1 MTSIEHHARRHRLW
15 FNGQRSSELEVVASP
30 RWRRKRRDDL
40 GLFLIHRQE
49 PLCDADL
56 EKLIPTVV
64 RNHKKNVCEP
74 AVLDPDEAPPIMLRQ
89 IVRTVAEFYGVS
101 VLDLVSGR
109 RDAKVMRP
117 RQVTYYLC
125 KTLTTRSFPA
135 IGRAIGRRDHTTPMS
150 GVKKMERL
158 IPIDLELADEVEH
171 LKDVLRG
178 AASFSV
184 AVPIDG

>member
-1 MTSIEHHARRHRLW
+1 MTLTELHARRQRLW
-15 FNGQRSSELEVVASP
+15 FNGKRSSELEVVASP

-56 EKLIPTVV
+56 EKLIPTVH
-64 RNHKKNVCEP
+64 NYPKNVCEP
-74 AVLDPDEAPPIMLRQ
+74 AVLDPDEAPPITLRQ

-101 VLDLVSGR
+101 VLDVVSAR

-125 KTLTTRSFPA
+125 KKLTTRGFPA

-158 IPIDLELADEVEH
+158 IPVDRELADEIEH

-178 AASFSV
+178 AASFPV